1 MSEGSWWR
9 IVDVVGALEARQYAH
24 DEPAETRGRL
34 SLTMR
39 VEDDER
45 LAPWNTGTWTLS
57 VGADGKGSVS
67 ATMDAEP
74 EVTIGIAALTNLW
87 TGAVS
92 AKRLSDWCA
101 APCWRAFVLGS
112 A

>member
-1 MSEGSWWR
+1 MLCSGQVSEGSWWR
-9 IVDVVGALEARQYAH
+9 IVDVVGALEAREYAF
-24 DEPAETRGRL
+24 DELAETRGRL

-57 VGADGKGSVS
+57 VDPDGKGSVS
-67 ATMDAEP
+67 AAAGAQA

-92 AKRLSDWCA
+92 AKRLSDW
-101 APCWRAFVLGS
+101 
-112 A
+112 